1 MMGQGMTKF
10 TIVAVLLGVVLAVAI
25 FRPQI
30 IPVEAGPVPGG
41 VGGEGAEPPSASPIP
56 QEELDRR
63 QVALDGR
70 EAELDRRQVALDGRE
85 AVLNQRQA
93 ELDGREAVLN
103 QRQAELEGR
112 EDQLGQSQVE
122 LDGRKAELDGREAS
136 LVQRQTELEQREV
149 VLDQRQ
155 AELEGRETELS
166 QHRIELDERTA
177 VLEEQAA
184 FLQAAEAR
192 LRNWQADLAGREQ
205 EIQGFLRWSV
215 VAAVVSGLLAVPSV
229 LVLVALMQQDRLM
242 PEEDGRP
249 AQPSRTHRE
258 KRVAVHGNLVTVA
271 PVPTYGDNGRCRESV
286 RHPA

>member
-30 IPVEAGPVPGG
+30 LPVDAGPVPGG
-41 VGGEGAEPPSASPIP
+41 VGGEGAEPPSASPTP
-56 QEELDRR
+56 QEELDPR

-70 EAELDRRQVALDGRE
+70 EAELDRRQV
-85 AVLNQRQA
+85 
-93 ELDGREAVLN
+93 ELDGREAELD
-103 QRQAELEGR
+103 RRRAELDGHEV
-112 EDQLGQSQVE
+112 QLGQSQVE
-122 LDGRKAELDGREAS
+122 LDGREAELDGREAS

-155 AELEGRETELS
+155 AELEGREAELS
-166 QHRIELDERTA
+166 QRWIELDGRTA
-177 VLEEQAA
+177 ALEEQAA
-184 FLQAAEAR
+184 FLQATEAR

-205 EIQGFLRWSV
+205 KIEGFLRWSV

-229 LVLVALMQQDRLM
+229 LVLVALMRQDRLM

-249 AQPSRTHRE
+249 AQSSRTHRE